1 MLESIR
7 SKLQLSRQLGCQ
19 EPAPVF
25 IPQKFSSSAA
35 LLRMACTRLSF
46 DTDPGRALDTQ
57 DPVQI
62 ARATL

>member
-19 EPAPVF
+19 EPPPIF
-25 IPQKFSSSAA
+25 IPQKCNNPAA
-35 LLRMACTRLSF
+35 LLRMAYIRLSF
-46 DTDPGRALDTQ
+46 DTGPGRALDTQ
-57 DPVQI
+57 DPFQN